1 VKGAPSYSRC
11 MLETQM
17 WVNGGGVVR
26 VGNRN
31 ACMSQ
36 LLTPSIS
43 FIGQVWRRGDT
54 ESIVWIGL
62 EEGSYG
68 AL

>member
-1 VKGAPSYSRC
+1 

-26 VGNRN
+26 VGDRN

-62 EEGSYG
+62 KGVGGRGIPSVVQVL
-68 AL
+68 AV